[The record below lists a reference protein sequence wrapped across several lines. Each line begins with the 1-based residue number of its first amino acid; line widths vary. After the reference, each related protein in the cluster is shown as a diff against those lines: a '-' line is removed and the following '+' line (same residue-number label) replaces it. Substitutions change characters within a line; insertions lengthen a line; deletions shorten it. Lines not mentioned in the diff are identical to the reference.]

1 MKNVEFCAVSFGNVD
16 ERGKLD
22 KDVLDED
29 LRETLNSREATE
41 YLDRIFTSVLELDS
55 SSSGNAADNAFRIQP
70 AADAVDY
77 SNFQELAED
86 QTPMVV
92 VPQPS
97 LVPAAS
103 SYPAPF
109 QLAAYPA
116 PFAFQQS
123 GTLQRQRDQQDD
135 YDDDGDNVD
144 PPASISTGFQPQMLP
159 MISMPAI
166 QPFPSM
172 ASMSHIPL
180 FTPMLPTTVV
190 SCQPLQPQVPARVFT
205 REQLA
210 EIFPGYDQGRLRF
223 SQLFSAKMT
232 KRPTHLRSDVPK
244 KLRKDQYYEV
254 MRDDRD
260 IFVKCIPA
268 RFPIYISEPHLTT
281 TTTSNDTSFG
291 FSLDDATAGISLPKP
306 QLVDD
311 HMLAPIMLEPWE
323 DRILWENN
331 DNDSDNDMLKVLAR
345 FRNTHLDKDDWLDA
359 IVFDEGVPAKKVP
372 FHLDDPRL
380 VISSETLTD
389 IQQRARNPVAPKSI
403 FYKHRPDGKLI
414 DRFNI
419 SEDWLYEVIKPRTAR
434 IRQTHGPVSIQHSLP
449 AIKMHPQ
456 YLKPLLQLREL
467 RSFHRPAIK
476 FPIGEDIQFS
486 RPKAVK
492 KRPKEIDPSEL
503 MRTPKDI
510 SLRDSSKFVL
520 VEYSEEYPLLMQTV
534 GMASLIYNYYRKKDE
549 KDNYIPKMTNGGAYI
564 LESVDASPFFGF
576 GDVKPGETRQV
587 LYNNLLRAPIFP
599 QSAPHTDF
607 LIIRHSYHGKVK
619 YFLRDIPNMY
629 IVGQMFPVQEVPR
642 PQARKI
648 TQSLKQRLQV
658 VSYRLMWKDTFR
670 RLRFDRLRRFFPMF
684 SDLQIR
690 QKLKEFAQY
699 LKKGENTGWWKL
711 KSNVKLPDEDGI
723 RKIITPEQVC
733 LYQSTL
739 VGQQRLRD
747 AGYGNDDLLDLQ
759 NEEDESTLDIEVQLA
774 PWVTTK
780 NFVIAAS
787 GKGMVKLFG
796 PGDPTGCGEGFSFIR
811 ASMKEMFF
819 KSGLSRETRDAF
831 IDAKARATFHKYS
844 IAEQQKE
851 YKEEIERIWSNQILS
866 LSATTVMDDIDS
878 MDKDLETMRNSK
890 RQLEIEEERERRKQ
904 YGYSSASS
912 PAPYSPS
919 AMRNHDDQY
928 SDDEAGSMVGSTLAG
943 KNKVLVISRLIRNE
957 EGDLDWKSE
966 VITDGRVINAYLRHR
981 SLIEKTDDEEGMV
994 PNSIYHDN
1002 SVDYSQLS
1010 EDEKRNYKQRRTR
1023 AHVARLQVKLG
1034 KKPTPTDPNEAA
1046 QLDPA
1051 ILLAQSEAELPAE
1064 QAAVKTVEPFMQ
1076 PQQATKLGAAPQSI
1090 SQTQLHFHLQP
1101 PSTPQDQQPQ
1111 IPIVKP
1117 IPPVILKFNLGQPP
1131 PSTPSTS
1138 QLAAQQTSG
1147 SSSNTQSS
1155 NPTPSSRKRRAND
1168 SSTGNAQPA
1177 KVVRRGSPRIEL
1189 AGLLDTIIL
1198 EIVGNPLVEPLCQPI
1213 TAPGYSEIVH
1223 TPKTLHQIRNDV
1235 RNFKYRSHIDFTLD
1249 IELVARNCNLYHGSG
1264 HSLTGVA
1271 QSIVDRVKAYVAE
1284 NEEDLARVTLAIAV
1298 GTAASSAST
1307 LSKPTQEALL
1317 ADSTRSGTHT
1327 SSPSASVDP
1336 RHSTPKSSTVRTK
1349 MESSHDASLSIKDEN
1364 AAVDI
1369 E

>member
-1 MKNVEFCAVSFGNVD
+1 MSSSVQYLFGNVD

-92 VPQPS
+92 
-97 LVPAAS
+97 
-103 SYPAPF
+103 
-109 QLAAYPA
+109 
-116 PFAFQQS
+116 S
-123 GTLQRQRDQQDD
+123 GTLQRQRDRQDD

-166 QPFPSM
+166 QPFPPKYQQESLQENSWQRSSLDTIRGDY
-172 ASMSHIPL
+172 ASRSCFLQNDKEANP
-180 FTPMLPTTVV
+180 FTIR
-190 SCQPLQPQVPARVFT
+190 C
-205 REQLA
+205 
-210 EIFPGYDQGRLRF
+210 
-223 SQLFSAKMT
+223 
-232 KRPTHLRSDVPK
+232 PK

-331 DNDSDNDMLKVLAR
+331 DNDSDNDMLVDLDTTNKLKVLAR

-520 VEYSEEYPLLMQTV
+520 VEYS
-534 GMASLIYNYYRKKDE
+534 
-549 KDNYIPKMTNGGAYI
+549 MTNGGAYI

-648 TQSLKQRLQV
+648 TQSLKQRLQ
-658 VSYRLMWKDTFR
+658 
-670 RLRFDRLRRFFPMF
+670 
-684 SDLQIR
+684 
-690 QKLKEFAQY
+690 EFAQY

-723 RKIITPEQVC
+723 GKIITPEQVC

-1064 QAAVKTVEPFMQ
+1064 QAA
-1076 PQQATKLGAAPQSI
+1076 
-1090 SQTQLHFHLQP
+1090 
-1101 PSTPQDQQPQ
+1101 

-1177 KVVRRGSPRIEL
+1177 K
-1189 AGLLDTIIL
+1189 
-1198 EIVGNPLVEPLCQPI
+1198 PLCQPI

>member
-1 MKNVEFCAVSFGNVD
+1 
-16 ERGKLD
+16 
-22 KDVLDED
+22 
-29 LRETLNSREATE
+29 
-41 YLDRIFTSVLELDS
+41 
-55 SSSGNAADNAFRIQP
+55 
-70 AADAVDY
+70 
-77 SNFQELAED
+77 
-86 QTPMVV
+86 
-92 VPQPS
+92 
-97 LVPAAS
+97 
-103 SYPAPF
+103 
-109 QLAAYPA
+109 
-116 PFAFQQS
+116 
-123 GTLQRQRDQQDD
+123 
-135 YDDDGDNVD
+135 
-144 PPASISTGFQPQMLP
+144 
-159 MISMPAI
+159 
-166 QPFPSM
+166 
-172 ASMSHIPL
+172 
-180 FTPMLPTTVV
+180 
-190 SCQPLQPQVPARVFT
+190 
-205 REQLA
+205 
-210 EIFPGYDQGRLRF
+210 
-223 SQLFSAKMT
+223 
-232 KRPTHLRSDVPK
+232 
-244 KLRKDQYYEV
+244 
-254 MRDDRD
+254 
-260 IFVKCIPA
+260 
-268 RFPIYISEPHLTT
+268 
-281 TTTSNDTSFG
+281 
-291 FSLDDATAGISLPKP
+291 
-306 QLVDD
+306 
-311 HMLAPIMLEPWE
+311 
-323 DRILWENN
+323 
-331 DNDSDNDMLKVLAR
+331 
-345 FRNTHLDKDDWLDA
+345 
-359 IVFDEGVPAKKVP
+359 
-372 FHLDDPRL
+372 
-380 VISSETLTD
+380 
-389 IQQRARNPVAPKSI
+389 
-403 FYKHRPDGKLI
+403 
-414 DRFNI
+414 
-419 SEDWLYEVIKPRTAR
+419 
-434 IRQTHGPVSIQHSLP
+434 
-449 AIKMHPQ
+449 
-456 YLKPLLQLREL
+456 
-467 RSFHRPAIK
+467 
-476 FPIGEDIQFS
+476 
-486 RPKAVK
+486 
-492 KRPKEIDPSEL
+492 
-503 MRTPKDI
+503 
-510 SLRDSSKFVL
+510 
-520 VEYSEEYPLLMQTV
+520 
-534 GMASLIYNYYRKKDE
+534 
-549 KDNYIPKMTNGGAYI
+549 
-564 LESVDASPFFGF
+564 
-576 GDVKPGETRQV
+576 
-587 LYNNLLRAPIFP
+587 
-599 QSAPHTDF
+599 
-607 LIIRHSYHGKVK
+607 
-619 YFLRDIPNMY
+619 MY

-844 IAEQQKE
+844 IAEQQRSTRK
-851 YKEEIERIWSNQILS
+851 
-866 LSATTVMDDIDS
+866 SATTVMDDIDS

-981 SLIEKTDDEEGMV
+981 SLIEKTDDEEG
-994 PNSIYHDN
+994 
-1002 SVDYSQLS
+1002 VDYSQLS

-1155 NPTPSSRKRRAND
+1155 NPTPPSRKRRAND

-1177 KVVRRGSPRIEL
+1177 K
-1189 AGLLDTIIL
+1189 
-1198 EIVGNPLVEPLCQPI
+1198 
-1213 TAPGYSEIVH
+1213 
-1223 TPKTLHQIRNDV
+1223 IRNDV

-1249 IELVARNCNLYHGSG
+1249 IELVARNCSLYHGSG

>member
-1 MKNVEFCAVSFGNVD
+1 MG
-16 ERGKLD
+16 
-22 KDVLDED
+22 
-29 LRETLNSREATE
+29 
-41 YLDRIFTSVLELDS
+41 
-55 SSSGNAADNAFRIQP
+55 
-70 AADAVDY
+70 
-77 SNFQELAED
+77 
-86 QTPMVV
+86 
-92 VPQPS
+92 
-97 LVPAAS
+97 
-103 SYPAPF
+103 
-109 QLAAYPA
+109 
-116 PFAFQQS
+116 
-123 GTLQRQRDQQDD
+123 RQ
-135 YDDDGDNVD
+135 N
-144 PPASISTGFQPQMLP
+144 
-159 MISMPAI
+159 
-166 QPFPSM
+166 
-172 ASMSHIPL
+172 
-180 FTPMLPTTVV
+180 TV
-190 SCQPLQPQVPARVFT
+190 
-205 REQLA
+205 
-210 EIFPGYDQGRLRF
+210 
-223 SQLFSAKMT
+223 
-232 KRPTHLRSDVPK
+232 
-244 KLRKDQYYEV
+244 
-254 MRDDRD
+254 
-260 IFVKCIPA
+260 
-268 RFPIYISEPHLTT
+268 
-281 TTTSNDTSFG
+281 
-291 FSLDDATAGISLPKP
+291 
-306 QLVDD
+306 
-311 HMLAPIMLEPWE
+311 
-323 DRILWENN
+323 ENN
-331 DNDSDNDMLKVLAR
+331 DNDSDNDMLKSTCTVSK
-345 FRNTHLDKDDWLDA
+345 HYLDKDDWLDA
-359 IVFDEGVPAKKVP
+359 IVFDEGVPAKKYL
-372 FHLDDPRL
+372 HLDDPRL

-389 IQQRARNPVAPKSI
+389 IQQRARNPVAQSQYFTSI
-403 FYKHRPDGKLI
+403 DL
-414 DRFNI
+414 
-419 SEDWLYEVIKPRTAR
+419 
-434 IRQTHGPVSIQHSLP
+434 
-449 AIKMHPQ
+449 M
-456 YLKPLLQLREL
+456 LKPLLQFESCA
-467 RSFHRPAIK
+467 SFHRPAIK

-520 VEYSEEYPLLMQTV
+520 VEYS
-534 GMASLIYNYYRKKDE
+534 
-549 KDNYIPKMTNGGAYI
+549 
-564 LESVDASPFFGF
+564 
-576 GDVKPGETRQV
+576 
-587 LYNNLLRAPIFP
+587 
-599 QSAPHTDF
+599 
-607 LIIRHSYHGKVK
+607 
-619 YFLRDIPNMY
+619 
-629 IVGQMFPVQEVPR
+629 MFPVQKYLATGTE
-642 PQARKI
+642 I

-690 QKLKEFAQY
+690 QKLKA
-699 LKKGENTGWWKL
+699 
-711 KSNVKLPDEDGI
+711 SMSLP
-723 RKIITPEQVC
+723 K
-733 LYQSTL
+733 YL

-912 PAPYSPS
+912 PAPYFPRC
-919 AMRNHDDQY
+919 ATMMRCVIDQY

-1177 KVVRRGSPRIEL
+1177 KLQAIPKL
-1189 AGLLDTIIL
+1189 
-1198 EIVGNPLVEPLCQPI
+1198 
-1213 TAPGYSEIVH
+1213 Y

-1235 RNFKYRSHIDFTLD
+1235 P
-1249 IELVARNCNLYHGSG
+1249 
-1264 HSLTGVA
+1264 

-1336 RHSTPKSSTVRTK
+1336 RHSTPKSSTV
-1349 MESSHDASLSIKDEN
+1349 
-1364 AAVDI
+1364 
-1369 E
+1369 

>member
-1 MKNVEFCAVSFGNVD
+1 
-16 ERGKLD
+16 
-22 KDVLDED
+22 
-29 LRETLNSREATE
+29 
-41 YLDRIFTSVLELDS
+41 
-55 SSSGNAADNAFRIQP
+55 
-70 AADAVDY
+70 
-77 SNFQELAED
+77 
-86 QTPMVV
+86 
-92 VPQPS
+92 
-97 LVPAAS
+97 
-103 SYPAPF
+103 
-109 QLAAYPA
+109 
-116 PFAFQQS
+116 
-123 GTLQRQRDQQDD
+123 
-135 YDDDGDNVD
+135 
-144 PPASISTGFQPQMLP
+144 
-159 MISMPAI
+159 
-166 QPFPSM
+166 
-172 ASMSHIPL
+172 
-180 FTPMLPTTVV
+180 
-190 SCQPLQPQVPARVFT
+190 
-205 REQLA
+205 
-210 EIFPGYDQGRLRF
+210 
-223 SQLFSAKMT
+223 MT

-311 HMLAPIMLEPWE
+311 HMLAPI
-323 DRILWENN
+323 I
-331 DNDSDNDMLKVLAR
+331 KVLAR

-359 IVFDEGVPAKKVP
+359 IVFDEVSQLKVP

-456 YLKPLLQLREL
+456 YVAQALLQLREL

-549 KDNYIPKMTNGGAYI
+549 KDNYIPKMSN
-564 LESVDASPFFGF
+564 LEKLDKCFTIICSVHLFSHKAH
-576 GDVKPGETRQV
+576 
-587 LYNNLLRAPIFP
+587 
-599 QSAPHTDF
+599 HTDF

-690 QKLKEFAQY
+690 QKLKASHRGYIHEFAQY

-819 KSGLSRETRDAF
+819 KSGLSRETRDGSA
-831 IDAKARATFHKYS
+831 IIYEITNT
-844 IAEQQKE
+844 
-851 YKEEIERIWSNQILS
+851 IERIWSNQILS

-981 SLIEKTDDEEGMV
+981 SLIE
-994 PNSIYHDN
+994 N
-1002 SVDYSQLS
+1002 
-1010 EDEKRNYKQRRTR
+1010 RRRRRRRTR

-1155 NPTPSSRKRRAND
+1155 NPTPPSRKRRAND

-1177 KVVRRGSPRIEL
+1177 K
-1189 AGLLDTIIL
+1189 
-1198 EIVGNPLVEPLCQPI
+1198 
-1213 TAPGYSEIVH
+1213 
-1223 TPKTLHQIRNDV
+1223 
-1235 RNFKYRSHIDFTLD
+1235 
-1249 IELVARNCNLYHGSG
+1249 
-1264 HSLTGVA
+1264 
-1271 QSIVDRVKAYVAE
+1271 

-1336 RHSTPKSSTVRTK
+1336 RHSTPKSSTVRPK
-1349 MESSHDASLSIKDEN
+1349 WNPRMMRH
-1364 AAVDI
+1364 
-1369 E
+1369 